1 MNKAVSGIMLSLL
14 ILTSMLTLAFN
25 IKPTKAEWSG
35 TVHIR
40 ADGSI
45 DPPTAPITTYDF
57 VTYALTDNI
66 KSSADGIVVARN
78 NTIIDGAGY
87 ILQGSGISDSKGIDI
102 SGAHNVTVKNATIQN
117 FWFGIHICSSRNSIT
132 ENKITNNY
140 FGIYICSSN
149 NSVYRNIIAN
159 NKYGISIFGGDYIG
173 SENNS
178 IYENDIKYN
187 DCGISLEVW
196 AWESSSIFHNNFIK
210 NVVQVSNTGTT
221 NVWDDGYP
229 SGGNYWSDYTGYD
242 ADRDC
247 IGDTPYVIDTQNID
261 HYPLMYAFMIPV
273 AGVWTDKLVYYVG
286 DVITIHINPTPLF
299 GAGFYLIINVPDGTK
314 LRYDFY
320 PYEDTITTL
329 ANYSTGQYK
338 VELWRII
345 VYPEAIP
352 ELLAYCFFEVK
363 EPTVR
368 FCGIVEMVDASPTE
382 PSKGPGD
389 WEIKTVE
396 VFEGDNFIK
405 PDDKVWVIYRPFV
418 EGIKID
424 AVEKGDTVEV
434 YGRYNIEHNK
444 VELIHNSHYLKKSEI
459 TKYVLHVVD
468 EQKTYDVGMYLRDGE
483 DVRILDLIDK
493 SSLEQKYFPGVSVP
507 LYLNRWTSILKV
519 EVSLDGR
526 PVVDEEELNRVLQ
539 AVSGWVM
546 AKYTVDNSGA
556 LASSFE
562 IMNDFT
568 KNKDAPEGVAVKII
582 DMKSFVLGLPNYV
595 ACPQAILDFGIW
607 QDAVTSSIE
616 RSFLEVMAP
625 EDAKVAEW
633 VDEIVGNIDPQLV
646 SAEVKHVVAYL
657 VKASLLRVEGAE
669 LLSFLSDY
677 ATEKGGALDPEFVQG
692 LNTVISTYGVS
703 NYEQIL
709 KNAIHDAVVGAIKEC
724 VKLNAEEIL
733 NRALK
738 KLIQQLAEEVSPQF
752 AAAFSSIVSGVA
764 LGYLIADAVMK
775 PCENFRLATSFV
787 ASMYVA
793 REYGKMEKALMNDL
807 ASNKNID
814 LKKAYALINLRKIEL
829 HAMGQS
835 YELLSQIGDVSLF
848 NQLLSKV
855 GVWLGYTPTKKQILE
870 AADIFLYPS
879 KNIEQV
885 TPLLVDKALG
895 RSHYWIEPT
904 GLSTYLFRGEQQKL
918 SVKITPQTTIDTQD
932 FETLFLHEN
941 SPTVSIEKV
950 EYSNG
955 AANVTLQFSVPDN
968 ADFGLYQAL
977 ALLKTK
983 DETKRTFTLFLSINV
998 LPDNMLRVEI
1008 LSPVPNERREVIG
1021 GEDLKISARVT
1032 LKEGSEVK
1040 PAENADV
1047 TAYITASKMAGSTFS
1062 SSKMD
1067 YAGEGIYETTL
1078 NSEEFCAYTI
1088 NVIAEKRG
1096 QSFIFIPIQLYI
1108 PGSASIEFVVIP
1120 KSALTI
1126 TLKETQHKLYLHIYD
1141 SQNRHVGINYET
1153 NEIEVQIPGASYHDF
1168 NDGTTLVTLP
1178 DNLTSF
1184 RYLVDAEYATLP
1196 SESFNIS
1203 IINYKDGVAISSLNE
1218 SRQIKQAQQYTKNIQ
1233 ILSDGKIQVE
1243 GNAEQNWL
1251 WPAII
1256 SMIAILSA
1264 ITITILIN
1272 KKRKKLHKSTPN
1284 YQIQANDMDLI
1295 EFNPV
1300 LYRTKKIV

>member
-1 MNKAVSGIMLSLL
+1 MLFANLSSVLKVKA
-14 ILTSMLTLAFN
+14 
-25 IKPTKAEWSG
+25 W
-35 TVHIR
+35 
-40 ADGSI
+40 
-45 DPPTAPITTYDF
+45 
-57 VTYALTDNI
+57 
-66 KSSADGIVVARN
+66 
-78 NTIIDGAGY
+78 
-87 ILQGSGISDSKGIDI
+87 QGSGEGEIQVTPYQDNTPPSIRILVPNGGELLTIGSTFRIQWEATDNVGVDHVIIWLFQDSKQVDVIASNYPNTGYFDWTVPTKTGSGYKVRIAAVDAAGNAGYDDSDS
-102 SGAHNVTVKNATIQN
+102 T
-117 FWFGIHICSSRNSIT
+117 FSIT
-132 ENKITNNY
+132 STKM
-140 FGIYICSSN
+140 
-149 NSVYRNIIAN
+149 
-159 NKYGISIFGGDYIG
+159 
-173 SENNS
+173 
-178 IYENDIKYN
+178 YE
-187 DCGISLEVW
+187 E
-196 AWESSSIFHNNFIK
+196 
-210 NVVQVSNTGTT
+210 
-221 NVWDDGYP
+221 
-229 SGGNYWSDYTGYD
+229 
-242 ADRDC
+242 
-247 IGDTPYVIDTQNID
+247 
-261 HYPLMYAFMIPV
+261 
-273 AGVWTDKLVYYVG
+273 
-286 DVITIHINPTPLF
+286 
-299 GAGFYLIINVPDGTK
+299 
-314 LRYDFY
+314 
-320 PYEDTITTL
+320 
-329 ANYSTGQYK
+329 
-338 VELWRII
+338 
-345 VYPEAIP
+345 
-352 ELLAYCFFEVK
+352 FF
-363 EPTVR
+363 
-368 FCGIVEMVDASPTE
+368 
-382 PSKGPGD
+382 
-389 WEIKTVE
+389 
-396 VFEGDNFIK
+396 
-405 PDDKVWVIYRPFV
+405 
-418 EGIKID
+418 
-424 AVEKGDTVEV
+424 
-434 YGRYNIEHNK
+434 
-444 VELIHNSHYLKKSEI
+444 
-459 TKYVLHVVD
+459 VVD
-468 EQKTYDVGMYLRDGE
+468 GQKTYDVRVYFREGE
-483 DVRILDLIDK
+483 GRSVLDLIDK
-493 SSLEQKYFPGVSVP
+493 PSPPFAPNWYPGVSVP
-507 LYLNRWTSILKV
+507 LYLDRWASILEV
-519 EVSLDGR
+519 EISLDGR
-526 PVVDEEELNRVLQ
+526 PVVNEEELNRVLR
-539 AVSGWVM
+539 AISGWIM

-568 KNKDAPEGVAVKII
+568 KNQDAPEGVPVKII

-646 SAEVKHVVAYL
+646 SDEAKHVVTYL

-669 LLSFLSDY
+669 LLSFLRDY
-677 ATEKGGALDPEFVQG
+677 ATEKGVALDPEFIQG

-793 REYGKMEKALMNDL
+793 REYGKLEKALMNDL

-835 YELLSQIGDVSLF
+835 YELLSQMGDVSLF

-855 GVWLGYTPTKKQILE
+855 GIWLGYTPTKKQILE

-895 RSHYWIEPT
+895 RSHYWIEPID
-904 GLSTYLFRGEQQKL
+904 LSVYLFRGEQQKL
-918 SVKITPQTTIDTQD
+918 SVKITPQTTIDTQE

-955 AANVTLQFSVPDN
+955 VANVTLQFSVPDN
-968 ADFGLYQAL
+968 ADFGQYQAL

-983 DETKRTFTLFLSINV
+983 DETQRTFTLFLSINV

-1047 TAYITASKMAGSTFS
+1047 TAYITASKMTGSTFS
-1062 SSKMD
+1062 SSKMN
-1067 YAGEGIYETTL
+1067 YAGEGIYETTVNL
-1078 NSEEFCAYTI
+1078 EEFYAYTI

-1096 QSFIFIPIQLYI
+1096 SSFIFIPIQLYI
-1108 PGSASIEFVVIP
+1108 PGSASIEFILIP
-1120 KSALTI
+1120 KTALTI
-1126 TLKETQHKLYLHIYD
+1126 TLQETQHKLYLHIYD

-1218 SRQIKQAQQYTKNIQ
+1218 SSEIKQAQQYTKNVQ

-1243 GNAEQNWL
+1243 GNAGQDWL

-1256 SMIAILSA
+1256 SIIAISSA
-1264 ITITILIN
+1264 LTATILIK
-1272 KKRKKLHKSTPN
+1272 KKRKVK
-1284 YQIQANDMDLI
+1284 
-1295 EFNPV
+1295 
-1300 LYRTKKIV
+1300 